1 MSRSKDAK
9 ALGSWLSKPLTE
21 GGSSSL
27 NASKTINTVSTG
39 VSGGSLSNPSN
50 HSSVSAE
57 KSRHTTRSAN
67 SSRRS
72 LLSMPEEFSMN
83 AAPISPLHSP
93 SCRSS
98 RSKVTNGHLYPRVPE
113 VSEHEEDI
121 LWEHPLQHDGI
132 PNAANRS
139 SLSSRSTPRRV
150 DADIVL
156 TQAVNKSPPR
166 IPKKVSSTTR
176 IPKAPSSGFTAPR
189 SSRRT
194 EYDLSSGLNPSSS
207 SRHFVSPLPL
217 QTKPCPSAK
226 GGLGS
231 VIPQSIVVQKQVPSS
246 KSGLSSSDLRKEQG
260 GTPDYRKLPPPQ
272 EIVLDNK
279 FWQNQTK
286 SKTSHANE
294 SWNLNRVN
302 REDHYHDDGYDE
314 SMSRASSRL
323 QGSCTSINYDQS
335 DRFDESEASALA
347 AQEEEMMLL
356 ALELSLADQNS
367 SYQLDFNDSGDGCSL
382 SVPSMRAGGV
392 KGRRQKEH
400 GQANLDSL
408 ASGKTYY
415 VCIPQQAPAPGA
427 SVTSSSSKGIPLT
440 PLSSQ
445 RETPL
450 DAEAYCGDSVTSHRL
465 DDRSFLGREDMTTN
479 SEEEREMI
487 ELVMERSLHDGDSV
501 SQLSRPEVLRRD
513 VSLSTV
519 YLRND
524 LGTSDGALSPS
535 YAQVSAHESRYEPQ
549 PTDVSSSK
557 SERSYYGHQ
566 NSTHSRDLL
575 SDRATDDV
583 SHGSRYSMRDVRW
596 AAHPPSMR
604 RVNGSSGS
612 RQTPGAGGSS
622 GHSRQASAGYLSGI
636 DHEDRY
642 RTSERSEP
650 YRLDD
655 DSEYQ
660 RIASYAQPASASK
673 ASVSSRHSS
682 NRGGSSTTR
691 PATRTPRGPPSSIGF
706 YTPSK
711 PPNRSSSPTEE
722 SELGSLQRYG
732 SSSRQMN
739 FTSLRAKFDKG
750 NEGQLPDIVVRS
762 TRPHK

>member
-1 MSRSKDAK
+1 
-9 ALGSWLSKPLTE
+9 
-21 GGSSSL
+21 
-27 NASKTINTVSTG
+27 
-39 VSGGSLSNPSN
+39 
-50 HSSVSAE
+50 
-57 KSRHTTRSAN
+57 
-67 SSRRS
+67 
-72 LLSMPEEFSMN
+72 MN

-132 PNAANRS
+132 PSAPTRS

-166 IPKKVSSTTR
+166 IPKKVSSTSR
-176 IPKAPSSGFTAPR
+176 IPKAPSSSFIAPR

-194 EYDLSSGLNPSSS
+194 EYDLSGGLNPSNS
-207 SRHFVSPLPL
+207 SRHFASPLPL

-226 GGLGS
+226 GPPGGFGS

-246 KSGLSSSDLRKEQG
+246 KSGLSSSDLRREQG
-260 GTPDYRKLPPPQ
+260 GTTDYRKLPPPQ

-279 FWQNQTK
+279 FWQHQTR
-286 SKTSHANE
+286 SKTSHAHE
-294 SWNLNRVN
+294 SWHHNRGN
-302 REDHYHDDGYDE
+302 REDRYHDDGYDE
-314 SMSRASSRL
+314 SMSRATASSRL

-382 SVPSMRAGGV
+382 SIPSTRNGRV
-392 KGRRQKEH
+392 KGRGQKEQ

-415 VCIPQQAPAPGA
+415 VCIPQQSSAPSA
-427 SVTSSSSKGIPLT
+427 SVTSSSSKGIPL
-440 PLSSQ
+440 SCQ

-450 DAEAYCGDSVTSHRL
+450 DTEGYCGDSVTSNRL

-487 ELVMERSLHDGDSV
+487 ELAMERSLHDGDSV

-524 LGTSDGALSPS
+524 LGTSDGGLSSS
-535 YAQVSAHESRYEPQ
+535 YAQAGGHDSRSEPQ
-549 PTDVSSSK
+549 PADVSSSR
-557 SERSYYGHQ
+557 SERSYHGHQ
-566 NSTHSRDLL
+566 NSAHSRDLL
-575 SDRATDDV
+575 CDRATDDV

-596 AAHPPSMR
+596 AAHPPSIR
-604 RVNGSSGS
+604 RVNGSSCS
-612 RQTPGAGGSS
+612 RQTSGGGGSS
-622 GHSRQASAGYLSGI
+622 GHSRQTSGGYFSGI
-636 DHEDRY
+636 DPDDRY

-660 RIASYAQPASASK
+660 RIASYAQPGVASK
-673 ASVSSRHSS
+673 VSVSSRHSS
-682 NRGGSSTTR
+682 NRGASSASR
-691 PATRTPRGPPSSIGF
+691 PTNGTSRGPPSSIGF

-711 PPNRSSSPTEE
+711 PSARSSSPTEDYE
-722 SELGSLQRYG
+722 RG
-732 SSSRQMN
+732 SSHRNGSSARQHN
-739 FTSLRAKFDKG
+739 FSSIRAKFDKG
-750 NEGQLPDIVVRS
+750 NEGQLPDIVVRN
-762 TRPHK
+762 TRPQK